1 MRVAHI
7 CQSADPNI
15 GGSLTV
21 ARALACAQREQGV
34 DARLVFLYADDKVGG
49 GAPHPECET
58 FCDVD
63 RHSRWLRGIPALR
76 RALRKINPEIIH
88 HHDGI
93 LWPRLATAGLRRPLV
108 THGHLGW
115 SPASPIATAYW
126 TNRYIGAHTDCLVA
140 ISNWVRDSWVRAGF
154 PSERIRVLPNG
165 VDCARFYPRPLE
177 LRQSVRVQLGL
188 PLDQRVLLWA
198 GRLDREMKGLDRLV
212 ATARALPAGIRMVIA
227 GDGPFR
233 DWLVKELESLPGDR
247 RPLLLGK
254 VENPA
259 EIFGIADAFLFTSK
273 VEPFGLVLLEAA
285 ASGLP
290 IFAFDCEG
298 GGRELLSELG
308 SLVVAEDSVD
318 DLVHT
323 LAAGRPPV
331 DTALIERVR
340 REYSWAAV
348 ARASASVYAEFISGR
363 GKA

>member
-21 ARALACAQREQGV
+21 ARALASAQREQGV
-34 DARLVFLYADDKVGG
+34 DAQLFFLYGSDKVGG

-76 RALRKINPEIIH
+76 RALRQLNPQIIH

-93 LWPRLATAGLRRPLV
+93 LWPRLATAGLRRPLL

-115 SPASPIATAYW
+115 SPASPISSPYW
-126 TNRYIGAHTDCLVA
+126 TNRYIAAHTDCLLA
-140 ISNWVRDSWVRAGF
+140 ISNWVRDSWVSGGF
-154 PSERIRVLPNG
+154 PSERIRLLPNG
-165 VDCARFYPRPLE
+165 VDCGRFYPRPLE
-177 LRQSVRVQLGL
+177 LRRSVRAQLGL
-188 PLDQRVLLWA
+188 PMDQRLVLWA
-198 GRLDREMKGLDRLV
+198 GRLDREMKGLDRLM

-233 DWLVKELESLPGDR
+233 DWLAMELETVPVDR

-254 VENPA
+254 VADPA

-290 IFAFDCEG
+290 IYAFDCEG
-298 GGRELLSELG
+298 GGQELLRELG
-308 SLVVAEDSVD
+308 ALVVAELSVAE
-318 DLVHT
+318 LAHA

-331 DTALIERVR
+331 DATLIERVR
-340 REYSWAAV
+340 RDYSWAAV
-348 ARASASVYAEFISGR
+348 ARSSANVYAEFSPGR